1 MRSGWIVLIVALL
14 LLGQLASVVLEVG
27 GTTPTS
33 TTDGN
38 YSLHVRNTVSG
49 DHGFVT
55 TDDVNT
61 TGMMCLTLWEA
72 PCAPVSYTNR
82 TDEIQASLYVSS
94 VQFQQPF
101 IANLDANRVFS
112 LNLTNYDC
120 YLSLAVYRSD
130 KGVFLESTGQKANIT
145 RYWTTNSWLQLEAHI
160 NQTSYTTQSGTFIQ
174 HSVQSY
180 LNGTKVGDTMLSPRV
195 CSVNSYAGPA
205 SGRAG
210 IRIGTSSLAEIYVDS
225 IHLIIS
231 GQLRYSQ
238 GFENGLTGFTIDRTG
253 QSTVDTTF
261 FGSGLGK
268 TSTQTTLFMT
278 PSSLI
283 PVNQTNLSGAVNF
296 KTAPIVNVKAYPNV
310 LMHGTLYDLT
320 QKKGVSSATV
330 VLEIATFSQVSLTN
344 QLGTLIVPGVFQ
356 PLGTTT
362 TDQNGNFSVT
372 WKPVQAPLYSYWIVR
387 ARFDGN
393 SALFGSL
400 TYTIVNSVGPVSVQL
415 TIYFSTY
422 VGITGLQVN
431 IYGNLT
437 GAENRPIG
445 GESIALTYAVGAV
458 GGPITSVKTGSD
470 GKYSAVWKPS
480 ATGNY
485 TLQAL
490 WNGNATYY
498 GLTTTSSPLIVGDSF
513 AQAGQFVVQN
523 SIPLS
528 LIGAAGLFGFL
539 LWSNMRSARRK
550 RRVKQ
555 PPIGKVS
562 YISREDKLGRH
573 ATLQTHASPRAP
585 ADTVG
590 GHAASFHPLSLQPRS
605 RSERVDN
612 CRQFRERDQVCRDD
626 NGLLRE
632 HDLALPHTAL
642 LCLEDRLLLY
652 LTVTESFTIPSWRHC
667 QFEGREETGF
677 PRRCKKCMYRFCER
691 HLNGH
696 WAKCPFK

>member
-1 MRSGWIVLIVALL
+1 MRSGWSVLVVAVL
-14 LLGQLASVVLEVG
+14 LLGQLAGVVLEVR
-27 GTTPTS
+27 GTPPTG

-61 TGMMCLTLWEA
+61 TGMMCLPVWES
-72 PCAPVSYTNR
+72 PCAPFSYTNR

-101 IANLDANRVFS
+101 SANLDANRVFS

-145 RYWTTNSWLQLEAHI
+145 QYWTTNSWLQLEAHI
-160 NQTSYTTQSGTFIQ
+160 NQTSYTTKFGTFIQ

-180 LNGTKVGDTMLSPRV
+180 LNGTKVGDSMVAPML

-210 IRIGTSSLAEIYVDS
+210 IRVGTSALAEIYVDS

-238 GFENGLTGFTIDRTG
+238 GFENGLAGLAIDRTG

-278 PSSLI
+278 PSSGI
-283 PVNQTNLSGAVNF
+283 PANQTSLSGAVNF
-296 KTAPIVNVKAYPNV
+296 KTAPIVNVKAYPSV
-310 LMHGTLYDLT
+310 LMHGTLSDLT
-320 QKKGVSSATV
+320 QKNGVSSATV
-330 VLEIATFSQVSLTN
+330 VLEIAMFSQVSLTN
-344 QLGTLIVPGVFQ
+344 QLGTLIVPDVFQ
-356 PLGTTT
+356 PVGTTT
-362 TDQNGNFSVT
+362 TDQNGNFSVA
-372 WKPVQAPLYSYWIVR
+372 WKPVQAPLYSNWIVR

-393 SALFGSL
+393 TALFGSS
-400 TYTIVNSVGPVSVQL
+400 TYIIIYSVGPSPDSQL
-415 TIYFSTY
+415 TIYFSSY

-431 IYGNLT
+431 IYGSLT
-437 GAENRPIG
+437 GAENRPIE
-445 GESIALTYAVGAV
+445 GESIALTYAVGDV
-458 GGPITSVKTGSD
+458 GGPITSVRTDSD
-470 GKYSAVWKPS
+470 GKYSAGWKPS

-485 TLQAL
+485 TLQAQ

-498 GLTTTSSPLIVGDSF
+498 GLRTTSSPLIVGDSF
-513 AQAGQFVVQN
+513 AQAGQFLLQN
-523 SIPLS
+523 SIPLA

-539 LWSNMRSARRK
+539 AWNNMMFARRK
-550 RRVKQ
+550 RPVKQ
-555 PPIGKVS
+555 PPVGK
-562 YISREDKLGRH
+562 
-573 ATLQTHASPRAP
+573 A
-585 ADTVG
+585 
-590 GHAASFHPLSLQPRS
+590 
-605 RSERVDN
+605 
-612 CRQFRERDQVCRDD
+612 
-626 NGLLRE
+626 
-632 HDLALPHTAL
+632 
-642 LCLEDRLLLY
+642 
-652 LTVTESFTIPSWRHC
+652 C
-667 QFEGREETGF
+667 QI
-677 PRRCKKCMYRFCER
+677 
-691 HLNGH
+691 L
-696 WAKCPFK
+696 